1 MISFASGLKNNAF
14 NSQPFMIR
22 DVCDISTVVYF
33 LLSVLLLSIKL
44 GYTFVLKAI
53 SPLKSHNTTACRKT
67 GN

>member
-53 SPLKSHNTTACRKT
+53 SPLKSHNITACRKT